1 MRYEQLNL
9 KTVSEDVRVS
19 RNVRMS
25 KGYVHDIHLQL
36 KIGLLQHQ

>member
-9 KTVSEDVRVS
+9 KTVSKDVCVS
-19 RNVRMS
+19 KNVRMS

-36 KIGLLQHQ
+36 NFGLLQHQ